1 MHVVKKEASSTVHVC
16 LCTAYLRISVQST
29 KGDNDARRLCHVPCV
44 VMSHC
49 IVSGLKLSALARV
62 SNPHSARSSI
72 SVEGMLHLPYESL

>member
-1 MHVVKKEASSTVHVC
+1 MHVVKKEASSTVC

-49 IVSGLKLSALARV
+49 IVSGLKSSRVKSPQRAL
-62 SNPHSARSSI
+62 SI